1 MHEGHRKRVRE
12 KYRLN
17 GLEGFADHEVLELL
31 LFYANRRGD
40 TNETAHRLVER
51 FGSLSAVFEATYDE
65 LVQVADVGDAAA
77 TLITMVPQLF
87 RRYSEDKVSSITE
100 INSFED
106 AAAYLKPK
114 FFGLR
119 TERTAML
126 LLDSQNRI
134 NNLVFVHEGS
144 LNASQLDLR
153 KCMQLA
159 LNNSASN
166 VILVHNHPLGVA
178 SPSKADV
185 ETTQTFINA
194 FRPIGIPLTDHI
206 ILSDSDA
213 FSMAG
218 NQKLS
223 YLFKH

>member
-12 KYRLN
+12 KYSIN
-17 GLEGFADHEVLELL
+17 GLDSFADHEVLELL
-31 LFYANRRGD
+31 LFYANKRGD
-40 TNETAHRLVER
+40 TNEIAHRLLER
-51 FGSLSAVFEATYDE
+51 FGSLSAVFEASYDE
-65 LVQVADVGDAAA
+65 LLQVTDVGDVAA
-77 TLITMVPQLF
+77 TLITMMPKLF

-126 LLDSQNRI
+126 LLNSQNKI

-159 LNNSASN
+159 LNNSTSS
-166 VILVHNHPLGVA
+166 VILAHNHPLGVA

-185 ETTQTFINA
+185 ETTQIFINA
-194 FRPIGIPLTDHI
+194 FEPIGISLSDHI
-206 ILSDSDA
+206 IFSDSNA

-218 NQKLS
+218 NPKLA